1 MFYPVCS
8 CSKVQRG
15 SVRRLFRFLPLLPA
29 FLLSFVWKACVA
41 WESLERARRM
51 DGGGPC
57 SFPFVLRP
65 RRLDPVYLHNKVYIC
80 GGGTRGLEQQQQQ
93 QQRVTE

>member
-1 MFYPVCS
+1 M
-8 CSKVQRG
+8 
-15 SVRRLFRFLPLLPA
+15 
-29 FLLSFVWKACVA
+29 A

-65 RRLDPVYLHNKVYIC
+65 RRLDPVYLHNKVSAINSAWKRWHERGE
-80 GGGTRGLEQQQQQ
+80 GGGEGSKGKREGEKGGGGGIRKGRGGGKE
-93 QQRVTE
+93 RGEGWGAP